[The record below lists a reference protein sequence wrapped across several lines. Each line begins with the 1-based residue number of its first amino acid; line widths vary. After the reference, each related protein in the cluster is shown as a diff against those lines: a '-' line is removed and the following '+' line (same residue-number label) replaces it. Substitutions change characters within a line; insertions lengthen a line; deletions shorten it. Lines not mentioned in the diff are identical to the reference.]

1 MLEKPHHGPELP
13 TKTPKQQL
21 ASRDKVLPGQ
31 KSGQKAATAS
41 GLTQSDTMASDKVQT
56 VDKVLP
62 KTKTVAEAVQS
73 PSPIV
78 QKTSPSQP
86 TSKRI
91 TSAPADFDW
100 QTYLLYNPELRDA
113 GISSQQQAEAHYIQ
127 TGYYQGL
134 MYKRLRVLLRYT
146 ACTGLINQH
155 YSHIAAFSLSAV
167 LGAELVLPP
176 AVKRDSF
183 AHYFSVFKEHN
194 EVKWTPAP
202 LDSLLD
208 VDKIIT
214 FWQGRGLTV
223 HRVSIV
229 PSASSPN
236 MPEFCCITA
245 LLATYPSTRNPFG
258 SPVLLSGHMATDSCA
273 CTDST
278 LLTMVY

>member
-1 MLEKPHHGPELP
+1 MKSATALLESTWTSNGSTLERPHHGPELP
-13 TKTPKQQL
+13 VKSPKQQ
-21 ASRDKVLPGQ
+21 ASRDKLLPGQ
-31 KSGQKAATAS
+31 RAGQKAATAS
-41 GLTQSDTMASDKVQT
+41 GLIQSATVSSDRALTLEVPKPKT
-56 VDKVLP
+56 VELP
-62 KTKTVAEAVQS
+62 KPKLVTEAIQS
-73 PSPIV
+73 PLPVAQDSSPAP
-78 QKTSPSQP
+78 QNST
-86 TSKRI
+86 RI
-91 TSAPADFDW
+91 TSVPADFDW

-202 LDSLLD
+202 LESLLN
-208 VDKIIT
+208 VDKIVD

-223 HRVSIV
+223 HRVCTHAF
-229 PSASSPN
+229 SAIQAS
-236 MPEFCCITA
+236 C
-245 LLATYPSTRNPFG
+245 
-258 SPVLLSGHMATDSCA
+258 CA
-273 CTDST
+273 C
-278 LLTMVY
+278 MCNY